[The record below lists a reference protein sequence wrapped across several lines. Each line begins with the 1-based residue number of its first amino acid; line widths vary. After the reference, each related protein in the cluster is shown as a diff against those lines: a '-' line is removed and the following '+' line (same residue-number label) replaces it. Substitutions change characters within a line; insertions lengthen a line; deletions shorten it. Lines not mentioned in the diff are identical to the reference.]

1 MNIKKHKKEIRDYK
15 SIKSKI
21 AYAIGHIIQEDM
33 PKHNPMIHFFDV
45 KNHLFQNKITVY
57 IYCER
62 PGLLIGKAGAT
73 VEKLKD
79 IISKDTNKKVSVV
92 FFEFEPIFYPIYDI
106 E

>member
-1 MNIKKHKKEIRDYK
+1 MNIKKHKREIRDYK

-33 PKHNPMIHFFDV
+33 PKHNPMVHYFDV
-45 KNHLFQNKITVY
+45 KKHLFKNKVTVY

-73 VEKLKD
+73 VEKLKS
-79 IISKDTNKKVSVV
+79 ILSKDIKKDVSII
-92 FFEFEPIFYPIYDI
+92 FFEFEPINYLIYDI